1 MLTHN
6 IDVFSEVFGFLKL
19 LALNYLILIVC
30 AILELP
36 LVSTPET
43 GVKYF
48 FFVFSFLKYFLFLTG
63 FVPM

>member
-30 AILELP
+30 AILERP
-36 LVSTPET
+36 LMSTPET
-43 GVKYF
+43 GVK
-48 FFVFSFLKYFLFLTG
+48 
-63 FVPM
+63 